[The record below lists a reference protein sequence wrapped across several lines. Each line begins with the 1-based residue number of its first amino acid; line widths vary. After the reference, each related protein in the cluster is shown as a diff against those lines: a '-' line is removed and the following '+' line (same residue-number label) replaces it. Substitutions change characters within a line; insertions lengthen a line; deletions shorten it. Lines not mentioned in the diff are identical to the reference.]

1 MKIIISEIPDNGL
14 DIEVNEPLA
23 FDVGPFFVQAQLK
36 IKKVG
41 IEIVVNGNILT
52 TAELQGS
59 RCLKDFKRTFSFP
72 FEAIF
77 HPIAQLKEEE
87 KHELKVEELDMGFYA
102 NDELDLFDII
112 KEQVMLNLPMK
123 ALCNNFCKGQTP
135 NLSLCPDCNELKLSH
150 RVCLHCGSYNGR
162 KVLEVVEKEA

>member
-14 DIEVNEPLA
+14 DIEVNETLA

-52 TAELQGS
+52 TAELQCS
-59 RCLKDFKRTFSFP
+59 RCLKDFKRKLSFP

-87 KHELKVEELDMGFYA
+87 KHELDVEELDMGFYA
-102 NDELDLFDII
+102 KDELDLFDII

-123 ALCNNFCKGQTP
+123 ALCNDFCKGICLRCGADLNAGDCSCSKKDIDP
-135 NLSLCPDCNELKLSH
+135 RLVSLKKFLN
-150 RVCLHCGSYNGR
+150 
-162 KVLEVVEKEA
+162 KET

>member
-1 MKIIISEIPDNGL
+1 MKIIISEIPDDGL
-14 DIEVNEPLA
+14 DIEVNETLA
-23 FDVGPFFVQAQLK
+23 FDVGPFPVQAQLK

-41 IEIVVNGNILT
+41 AEIVVNGNILT
-52 TAELQGS
+52 TAELQCS
-59 RCLKDFKRTFSFP
+59 RCLKDFKRKLTFP

-112 KEQVMLNLPMK
+112 EEQIMLNLPMK
-123 ALCNNFCKGQTP
+123 ALCNDSCKGICLRCGADLNAGVCGCSEKENAP
-135 NLSLCPDCNELKLSH
+135 NLVTLKKFL
-150 RVCLHCGSYNGR
+150 N
-162 KVLEVVEKEA
+162 KET

>member
-1 MKIIISEIPDNGL
+1 MKIIISEIPDVGL
-14 DIEVNEPLA
+14 DIEVNETLA
-23 FDVGPFFVQAQLK
+23 FDVGPFPVQAQLK

-52 TAELQGS
+52 AAELQCS
-59 RCLKDFKRTFSFP
+59 RCLKDFKSTFSFP

-102 NDELDLFDII
+102 KDELDLFDII
-112 KEQVMLNLPMK
+112 KEQIMLNLPMK
-123 ALCNNFCKGQTP
+123 ALCNKFCKGICLRCGADL
-135 NLSLCPDCNELKLSH
+135 NAGDCSCSKKDIDPRLVTLKKFL
-150 RVCLHCGSYNGR
+150 N
-162 KVLEVVEKEA
+162 KET